1 MATKRWLSSKTP
13 LDIVIINNLLV
24 HMFQGF
30 NLLNEERL
38 FEASLIELMPC
49 LLLVTHQ
56 SVCITE
62 PVLKQLEVILGKL
75 MIQVTE
81 IVKASYCP

>member
-1 MATKRWLSSKTP
+1 
-13 LDIVIINNLLV
+13 
-24 HMFQGF
+24 MFQGF

-38 FEASLIELMPC
+38 FEARLIELMPC

-75 MIQVTE
+75 MIQITE
-81 IVKASYCP
+81 

>member
-1 MATKRWLSSKTP
+1 MAVVEDTLGHCHHQQSPLSYVSGIQSAQRRKT
-13 LDIVIINNLLV
+13 
-24 HMFQGF
+24 
-30 NLLNEERL
+30 

-75 MIQVTE
+75 MVQITE
-81 IVKASYCP
+81 

>member
-1 MATKRWLSSKTP
+1 
-13 LDIVIINNLLV
+13 
-24 HMFQGF
+24 MFQGF

-75 MIQVTE
+75 MIQITE
-81 IVKASYCP
+81 